1 LKGARLIVLIYFF
14 IIEAEEVV
22 ARFFFLIIF
31 IVEGPGGME
40 VNFFLF
46 HLTCGRG
53 REGGLVFFL
62 KPCFH
67 CLGGGSVLSFSF
79 DLLKGEGLIVF
90 FKFIMVGVGVGLT
103 NLILT
108 KTNSTRLNYFKLC

>member
-53 REGGLVFFL
+53 KGRALVFFL
-62 KPCFH
+62 KTF
-67 CLGGGSVLSFSF
+67 LS
-79 DLLKGEGLIVF
+79 LLSG
-90 FKFIMVGVGVGLT
+90 
-103 NLILT
+103 
-108 KTNSTRLNYFKLC
+108 